1 MGFYNINQAVAI
13 YSIRDLEKL
22 SGIKA
27 HTIRMWEQ
35 RYDILQP
42 QRTETNIR
50 YYQDEDLKLLLNIAL
65 LNKNGIRISKIAKM
79 SEEEIAREVVELSD
93 VSSEY
98 SSQLDA
104 LTISMIEMDE
114 SKFDRIISANI
125 EQMGFERTMLEVIY
139 PFLDKLS
146 VLWLTGS
153 INPVQENFISYLIRQ
168 KIIVAIDKEPIAPKS
183 KANKF
188 MIYLPE
194 GERQELSLLFMLYM
208 LKSRKL
214 PTVYLGQE
222 ISVTDLEDA
231 YQVHQPAYIFTMIT
245 ENFARE
251 SVKHYLDRLCNSF
264 PSAQILVS
272 GYQVAAQQ
280 IESYENVEV
289 LASLGQVI
297 AFLDKVKAEQEN
309 HAHRQ
314 ASFISNG
321 HS

>member
-1 MGFYNINQAVAI
+1 
-13 YSIRDLEKL
+13 
-22 SGIKA
+22 
-27 HTIRMWEQ
+27 MWEQ
-35 RYDILQP
+35 RYDILEP

-65 LNKNGIRISKIAKM
+65 LNKNGLRISKIAKM
-79 SEEEIAREVVELSD
+79 TEEEIAREVAELSEMD
-93 VSSEY
+93 SEY

-125 EQMGFERTMLEVIY
+125 DQIGFERTMLEVIY

-168 KIIVAIDKEPIAPKS
+168 KIIVAIDKEPIVPS
-183 KANKF
+183 GRPNKF

-194 GERQELSLLFMLYM
+194 GERQELSLLFLLYM
-208 LKSRKL
+208 LKSRRL

-222 ISVTDLEDA
+222 ISISDLEDA
-231 YQVHQPAYIFTMIT
+231 YEVHRPDYIFTMIT

-251 SVKHYLDRLCNSF
+251 SVKQYLDRLCDKF
-264 PSAQILVS
+264 PVADILVS

-280 IESYENVEV
+280 ISSYNNIQV

-297 AFLDKVKAEQEN
+297 EFLDQLEKHQQAAAK
-309 HAHRQ
+309 RQ
-314 ASFISNG
+314 SSLISNG